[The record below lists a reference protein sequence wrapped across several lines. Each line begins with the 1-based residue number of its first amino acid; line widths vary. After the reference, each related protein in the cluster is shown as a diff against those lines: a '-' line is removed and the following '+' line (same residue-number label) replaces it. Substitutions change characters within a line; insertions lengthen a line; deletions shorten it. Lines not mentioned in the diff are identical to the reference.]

1 MAEVTLEVERYF
13 VPVVELQGVQ
23 EKESQVFLEMETPV
37 FLVVERLVFLAV
49 ETPAVKVELVFVEV
63 V

>member
-1 MAEVTLEVERYF
+1 MVEVTLEVERYF

-37 FLVVERLVFLAV
+37 FLAV